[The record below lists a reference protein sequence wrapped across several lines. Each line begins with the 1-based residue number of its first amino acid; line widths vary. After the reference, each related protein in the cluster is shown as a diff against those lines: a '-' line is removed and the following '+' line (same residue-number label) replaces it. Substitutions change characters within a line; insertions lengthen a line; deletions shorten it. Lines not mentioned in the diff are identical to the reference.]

1 MRMYARGG
9 HSPFLCGDEAMS
21 EEVGNK
27 ITDFEQLTYCPS
39 FFS

>member
-9 HSPFLCGDEAMS
+9 HSPFLCRDEALS

-39 FFS
+39 SFS